1 MSTYIIFSMG
11 EPKYKVEAYFY
22 DVDKHFMSFYDE
34 DDNIICSINIDEID
48 YVVDKEYTDKIHIIE
63 PVDEEE
69 CADCDE
75 IECECHPSKFEI
87 PTDVKTEK
95 DKPKYTVTM
104 DFKPMFKSTDKKS
117 EHKETDNFDELFK
130 RVLGLHGEK

>member
-11 EPKYKVEAYFY
+11 EPKYKVEADFY

-34 DDNIICSINIDEID
+34 NDNLICSINVDEID
-48 YVVDKEYTDKIHIIE
+48 CVIDKEHMNKLDFLE

-69 CADCDE
+69 CENCNE
-75 IECECHPSKFEI
+75 LKCECHPFLNFEE
-87 PTDVKTEK
+87 PKE
-95 DKPKYTVTM
+95 DKPKFTATLTL
-104 DFKPMFKSTDKKS
+104 KPTDKEKS
-117 EHKETDNFDELFK
+117 DVDFDELFK

>member
-22 DVDKHFMSFYDE
+22 DVHQHFMSFYDE
-34 DDNIICSINIDEID
+34 DDNLICSINVDEID
-48 YVVDKEYTDKIHIIE
+48 CVVDKEHMNKLDFLT

-69 CADCDE
+69 CDDCDE
-75 IECECHPSKFEI
+75 IECEYHPSNFEES
-87 PTDVKTEK
+87 KESK
-95 DKPKYTVTM
+95 EDKPKFT
-104 DFKPMFKSTDKKS
+104 STLKLNPTNKEKS
-117 EHKETDNFDELFK
+117 EVDFDELFK

>member
-11 EPKYKVEAYFY
+11 EPKYRVEADFY

-34 DDNIICSINIDEID
+34 DNNLICSINVDEID
-48 YVVDKEYTDKIHIIE
+48 CVADKEQMNKLDFLE

-69 CADCDE
+69 CNDCDGCDE
-75 IECECHPSKFEI
+75 TECEYHPSKFEE
-87 PTDVKTEK
+87 PTEDESKYSTTLTLKPTEK
-95 DKPKYTVTM
+95 Q
-104 DFKPMFKSTDKKS
+104 KS
-117 EHKETDNFDELFK
+117 EVDFDELFR